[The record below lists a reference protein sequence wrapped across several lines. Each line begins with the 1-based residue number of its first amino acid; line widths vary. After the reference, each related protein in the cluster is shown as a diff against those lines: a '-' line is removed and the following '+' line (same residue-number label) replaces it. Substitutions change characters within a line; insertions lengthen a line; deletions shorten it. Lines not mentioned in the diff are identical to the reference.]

1 MEEGRGYTHQSSLP
15 DCAHSWRVGI
25 VKKDVCRGMRV
36 VSIDVMWATRRI
48 EVKGGVAQM
57 VERSLSMR
65 EVRGSIPLSS
75 IFFSSFHSPFLFSDC
90 HSLSLQ
96 QTREINYL
104 ALDRL
109 YLLILRAALIRIT
122 LRINLLL
129 GPDSVMSFSVIPLK
143 LRVSHSSGV
152 TFGSYPSLST
162 AIATSMC
169 HSQSGY

>member
-1 MEEGRGYTHQSSLP
+1 
-15 DCAHSWRVGI
+15 
-25 VKKDVCRGMRV
+25 
-36 VSIDVMWATRRI
+36 
-48 EVKGGVAQM
+48 M

-96 QTREINYL
+96 QTREMNYL

-129 GPDSVMSFSVIPLK
+129 GPDSVISFSVIPLK